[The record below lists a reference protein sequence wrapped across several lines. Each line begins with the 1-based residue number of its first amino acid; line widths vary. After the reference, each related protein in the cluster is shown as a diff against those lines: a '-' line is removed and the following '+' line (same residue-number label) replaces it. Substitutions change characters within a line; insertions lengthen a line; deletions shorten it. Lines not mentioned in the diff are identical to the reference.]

1 MVKTILK
8 TQEIGLNKT
17 YINELKSELILFY
30 PRYLYELLIVIFI
43 IFLISFN
50 LKFGLNSKEIIPVV
64 ATFAFA
70 SLRIIPSISIIS
82 TGLIMI
88 QYTHFAIGIIFKD
101 IISFKK
107 SKTNFKKI
115 SLITPVE
122 INSIELKDISF
133 KYPNKSNYVF
143 ESLNF
148 KIDKHSC
155 IGIIGD
161 NGSGKSTFVDIILG
175 ILKPEKGKIFI
186 NGKENNDY
194 NLINKKIGYL
204 PQDHLIVSDTIKK
217 NISLETEINK
227 IDNHKLL
234 SSIKSVNLN
243 SLIDKL
249 PDNLDTLIGKDGYRL
264 SGGEYKKIALARLF
278 YHDKDFLIM
287 DEATNS
293 LDKKSE
299 EMITNQINLIKKEK
313 TIILITHNLK
323 ALKYCDK
330 IYKINNK
337 MIQPAEIN

>member
-1 MVKTILK
+1 M
-8 TQEIGLNKT
+8 
-17 YINELKSELILFY
+17 
-30 PRYLYELLIVIFI
+30 
-43 IFLISFN
+43 
-50 LKFGLNSKEIIPVV
+50 
-64 ATFAFA
+64 
-70 SLRIIPSISIIS
+70 
-82 TGLIMI
+82 
-88 QYTHFAIGIIFKD
+88 
-101 IISFKK
+101 
-107 SKTNFKKI
+107 
-115 SLITPVE
+115 
-122 INSIELKDISF
+122 KDISF

-155 IGIIGD
+155 IGIIED

-264 SGGEYKKIALARLF
+264 SGGEVQK
-278 YHDKDFLIM
+278 
-287 DEATNS
+287 NS
-293 LDKKSE
+293 TSK
-299 EMITNQINLIKKEK
+299 
-313 TIILITHNLK
+313 IILS
-323 ALKYCDK
+323 
-330 IYKINNK
+330 
-337 MIQPAEIN
+337 